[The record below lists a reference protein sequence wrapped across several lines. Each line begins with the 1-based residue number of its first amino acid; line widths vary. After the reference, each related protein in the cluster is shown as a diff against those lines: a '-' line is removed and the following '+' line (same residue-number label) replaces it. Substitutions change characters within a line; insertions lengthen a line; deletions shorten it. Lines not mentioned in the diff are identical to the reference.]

1 MPLRSDEPPTDPSL
15 LLLFLVPHQHKL
27 KIAEEDLFKEY
38 QQQLG
43 TKVKEEQNEKEIEI
57 CPLRFYYLVMQD
69 ILLQP
74 QKHYRPLNRISLIIK
89 GLTAYGNLTVL
100 WR

>member
-1 MPLRSDEPPTDPSL
+1 MPLRSDEPPTEPSSL
-15 LLLFLVPHQHKL
+15 LLFSVPHQRKL
-27 KIAEEDLFKEY
+27 KIAEEDLFKEHH
-38 QQQLG
+38 QQLG
-43 TKVKEEQNEKEIEI
+43 TKEEQNENETEI

-89 GLTAYGNLTVL
+89 GLTA
-100 WR
+100 

>member
-1 MPLRSDEPPTDPSL
+1 MPLRSDEPPTNPSL
-15 LLLFLVPHQHKL
+15 LLLFLVPHQHKP
-27 KIAEEDLFKEY
+27 KIAEDLFKEY

>member
-1 MPLRSDEPPTDPSL
+1 MFQMFHLNSLSSDEPPTEPSL
-15 LLLFLVPHQHKL
+15 LLLFLVPHRHKL

-43 TKVKEEQNEKEIEI
+43 TKEEQNEKEIEI
-57 CPLRFYYLVMQD
+57 CPLRFYYLVTQD

-74 QKHYRPLNRISLIIK
+74 QKRYRPLNRISPIIK
-89 GLTAYGNLTVL
+89 DLVA
-100 WR
+100 

>member
-15 LLLFLVPHQHKL
+15 LLLFLAPHQHKP
-27 KIAEEDLFKEY
+27 KIAEDLFKEY

>member
-1 MPLRSDEPPTDPSL
+1 MPLGSDEPPTDPSW
-15 LLLFLVPHQHKL
+15 LLLFLVPHQHKW
-27 KIAEEDLFKEY
+27 KIAEEDLFQGY

-43 TKVKEEQNEKEIEI
+43 IKGKEEQNEKEIEI

-74 QKHYRPLNRISLIIK
+74 QKYYRPLNRISLKIK
-89 GLTAYGNLTVL
+89 GLMA
-100 WR
+100 